1 MPRIASWPAKKASD
15 QPSETMNKYDAIIVG
30 AGHNGLTNAAYL
42 AKAGLDVLVLEKND
56 YIGGAA
62 VSRELHKG
70 WTYSNCSYVCS
81 MMRQALH
88 RDLDLGR
95 HGLILVPYLGNIN
108 FGDDGRGLITYNDD
122 EASYLELKR
131 HSPHDADAMY
141 RFQTD
146 LTRYSQFIR
155 KTLLRTP
162 PDPASFRPR
171 DIRELLFLA
180 KEFRKL
186 GKREIHEYVRFFTM
200 SAADFLDDY
209 FENDL
214 VKASMASPGIIGTA
228 LGVYSPGTSYVLL
241 HHVMGDVDG
250 NIGAW
255 GLARGGMGAISRALA
270 GAVKEHGGE
279 IRTNAGVQQVLVR
292 NGKATGVALENGEEI
307 TARIIVSNLD
317 AKRTFTKIVDRNH
330 LPEQVYERARNF
342 KIRGSSGKV
351 NIALS
356 GLPKFTGIPENPYI
370 NRGGFGFTGSL
381 ETMERAYDCWKRGK
395 WSDDPFIESVI
406 PSAWDPTVAPPGQHW
421 MSNFIQYCPPRLAD
435 GPWTP
440 EKRDQFG
447 QTVIDKIERYSP
459 GFKDLIV
466 HMEVRTPHEIEQE
479 IGLTEGNIFQG
490 ELTIDQLLFNRPF
503 PGYAQ
508 YRTPIKNMYMC
519 GSSTHPGGGVSSA
532 CGANAAREILLDL
545 KRPNTV
551 PEDDFYDE

>member
-1 MPRIASWPAKKASD
+1 MK
-15 QPSETMNKYDAIIVG
+15 KYDAIIIG

-42 AKAGLDVLVLEKND
+42 AKSGLDVLILEKNE

-62 VSRELHKG
+62 VTREMHDG
-70 WTYSNCSYVCS
+70 WFYSSCSYVCS
-81 MMRQALH
+81 MMRQAIH
-88 RDLDLGR
+88 RDLNLTK
-95 HGLILVPYLGNIN
+95 HGLVLVPYLGTVVFADN
-108 FGDDGRGLITYNDD
+108 GDTMTSYHSEEAEYNQ
-122 EASYLELKR
+122 LR
-131 HSPHDADAMY
+131 QRSPHDADAMF

-146 LTRYSQFIR
+146 LGRYAKLIR

-162 PDPASFRPR
+162 PDPTSFRPR
-171 DIRELLFLA
+171 DIKELLWLA
-180 KEFRKL
+180 KQFWSL
-186 GKREIHEYVRFFTM
+186 GEKELYEYIRFFTM

-209 FENDL
+209 FEDDL
-214 VKASMASPGIIGTA
+214 IKAAMASPGVIGTA
-228 LGVYSPGTSYVLL
+228 LGVYSPGSAYILL

-255 GLARGGMGAISRALA
+255 GLARGGMGAISNALA
-270 GAVKEHGGE
+270 GALREHGGE
-279 IRTNAGVQQVLVR
+279 IRTSSGVDKILVK
-292 NGKATGVALENGEEI
+292 NGKAIGVVLENGDELYAGI
-307 TARIIVSNLD
+307 VVSNMD
-317 AKRTFTKIVDRNH
+317 AKRTFTKCMDKND
-330 LPEQVYERARNF
+330 LPPGIYEKAKNF

-356 GLPKFTGIPENPYI
+356 GLPKFNNVADNRYI
-370 NRGGFGFTGSL
+370 NRGGQGFVGSM
-381 ETMERAYDCWKRGK
+381 ETMERAYDCWKHGR

-406 PSAWDPTVAPPGQHW
+406 PSAWDPTVAPPGKHW
-421 MSNFIQYCPPRLAD
+421 MSNFIQYCPPQLAD

-440 EKRDQFG
+440 EKRDAFG
-447 QTVIDKIERYSP
+447 QTVINKIERYSP

-466 HMEVRTPHEIEQE
+466 HMEVRTPHEIEAE

-508 YRTPIKNMYMC
+508 YRMPIKNMYMC

-532 CGANAAREILLDL
+532 CGANAAREILIDL

>member
-1 MPRIASWPAKKASD
+1 MKD
-15 QPSETMNKYDAIIVG
+15 YDAIIIG

-42 AKAGLDVLVLEKND
+42 AKAGLNVVVVEKND

-62 VSRELHKG
+62 VSREMHEG
-70 WTYSNCSYVCS
+70 WIYSSCSYVCS

-88 RDLDLGR
+88 RDLDLSR
-95 HGLILVPYLGNIN
+95 HGLLLVPYLGTVI
-108 FGDDGRGLITYNDD
+108 FGDDGKTLTSYHDA
-122 EASYLELKR
+122 EAAHLELKR
-131 HSPHDADAMY
+131 HSPHDADAMH

-146 LTRYSQFIR
+146 LARYSQLIR

-162 PDPASFRPR
+162 PDPTSFRPR

-180 KEFRKL
+180 KEFWAL
-186 GKREIHEYVRFFTM
+186 GEKEIYEYIRFFTM
-200 SAADFLDDY
+200 SAAEYLDDY

-214 VKASMASPGIIGTA
+214 IKSAMASPGIIGTA
-228 LGVYSPGTSYVLL
+228 LGVYSPGSSYVLL

-250 NIGAW
+250 SIGAW
-255 GLARGGMGAISRALA
+255 GLARGGMGAISDAIA
-270 GAVKEHGGE
+270 GALQEHGGE
-279 IRTNAGVQQVLVR
+279 IRTNAGVQQVLVENR
-292 NGKATGVALENGEEI
+292 KAVGVVLENGDEI
-307 TARIIVSNLD
+307 RARIVVSNLD
-317 AKRTFTKIVDRNH
+317 AKRTFTQIMDKND
-330 LPEQVYERARNF
+330 LPPGIYEQAKNF

-356 GLPKFTGIPENPYI
+356 GLPKFTGVPDNRYI
-370 NRGGFGFTGSL
+370 NRGGQTFTGSL
-381 ETMERAYDCWKRGK
+381 ETMERAYDCWKHGR

-406 PSAWDPTVAPPGQHW
+406 PSAWDPTVAPPGKHW
-421 MSNFIQYCPPRLAD
+421 MSNFVQYCPPQLAD

-440 EKRDQFG
+440 EKREQFG
-447 QTVIDKIERYSP
+447 QTVVDKIERYSP

-466 HMEVRTPHEIEQE
+466 HMEVRTPQDIENE

-508 YRTPIKNMYMC
+508 YRMPVTNLYMC
-519 GSSTHPGGGVSSA
+519 GSSTHPGGGVSAA
-532 CGANAAREILLDL
+532 CGANAAREILMDL

-551 PEDDFYDE
+551 PMDDCYDE

>member
-1 MPRIASWPAKKASD
+1 MK
-15 QPSETMNKYDAIIVG
+15 KYDAIIIG

-42 AKAGLDVLVLEKND
+42 AKSGLDVLILEKND

-62 VSRELHKG
+62 VTREMHAG
-70 WTYSNCSYVCS
+70 WFYSSCSYVCS
-81 MMRQALH
+81 MMRQAIH
-88 RDLDLGR
+88 RDLNLTK
-95 HGLILVPYLGNIN
+95 HGLVLVPYLGTVVFADN
-108 FGDDGRGLITYNDD
+108 GDTMTSYHSEEAEYNQ
-122 EASYLELKR
+122 LR
-131 HSPHDADAMY
+131 QRSPHDADAMF

-146 LTRYSQFIR
+146 LGRYAQLIR

-162 PDPASFRPR
+162 PDPTSFRPR
-171 DIRELLFLA
+171 DIKELLWLA
-180 KEFRKL
+180 RQFWSLGEKEL
-186 GKREIHEYVRFFTM
+186 YEYIRFFTM

-209 FENDL
+209 FEDDL
-214 VKASMASPGIIGTA
+214 IKAAMASPGVIGTA
-228 LGVYSPGTSYVLL
+228 LGVYSPGSAYILL

-255 GLARGGMGAISRALA
+255 GLARGGMGAISNALA
-270 GAVKEHGGE
+270 GALREHGGE
-279 IRTNAGVQQVLVR
+279 IRTSSGVDKILVK
-292 NGKATGVALENGEEI
+292 NGKAIGVVLENGDELYAGI
-307 TARIIVSNLD
+307 VVSNMD
-317 AKRTFTKIVDRNH
+317 AKRTFTKCMDKND
-330 LPEQVYERARNF
+330 LPPGIYEKAKNF

-356 GLPKFTGIPENPYI
+356 GLPKFNNVADNRYI
-370 NRGGFGFTGSL
+370 NRGGQGFVGSM
-381 ETMERAYDCWKRGK
+381 ETMERAYDCWKHGR

-406 PSAWDPTVAPPGQHW
+406 PSAWDPTVAPPGKHW
-421 MSNFIQYCPPRLAD
+421 MSNFIQYCPPQLAD

-440 EKRDQFG
+440 EKRDAFG
-447 QTVIDKIERYSP
+447 QTVINKIERYSP

-466 HMEVRTPHEIEQE
+466 HMEVRTPHEIEAE

-508 YRTPIKNMYMC
+508 YRMPIKNMYMC

-532 CGANAAREILLDL
+532 CGANAAREILIDL